1 MTTTKRS
8 KRLLPLPLP
17 PPSPPPPPLP
27 SSSSST
33 SSSSKRRKT
42 AAYENEESKL
52 EEKDEEKEEKE
63 EGQQPAA
70 VNPPDV
76 HADLD
81 DEAQVDD
88 DNNGP
93 GLMKELLRAVH
104 ARPKKET
111 HKDFTEERWL
121 LGISKSNDWW
131 LRVERLE
138 VDKVFERLDIQ
149 PSLMEYYRDIDLWLP
164 DLRWGTMPPSP
175 CCSSAKSFRFHCW
188 RDNLRASRKCK
199 RCLKYQQLNG
209 SAPLAA
215 TCKGT
220 GDVRVL

>member
-1 MTTTKRS
+1 M
-8 KRLLPLPLP
+8 P
-17 PPSPPPPPLP
+17 
-27 SSSSST
+27 
-33 SSSSKRRKT
+33 
-42 AAYENEESKL
+42 
-52 EEKDEEKEEKE
+52 EEKE

-93 GLMKELLRAVH
+93 GVMKELLRAVH
-104 ARPKKET
+104 ERLKKET

-121 LGISKSNDWW
+121 LGIFNSNDWW

-149 PSLMEYYRDIDLWLP
+149 PSLMEYYRDINLWLP
-164 DLRWGTMPPSP
+164 DLRWGAMPPCP
-175 CCSSAKSFRFHCW
+175 CCSSAKSVRFHCW
-188 RDNLRASRKCK
+188 RDNHFGRRIIGLDTNYYVISRRYICGECESNSKQAK
-199 RCLKYQQLNG
+199 KAAMVAAE
-209 SAPLAA
+209 SAGLIVL
-215 TCKGT
+215 
-220 GDVRVL
+220 GDVDDAADVGQHTFTGWDERSRSLLPHGLGSHFPVFLT